1 MTKHFGFNKF
11 IIGLLLFCGVFA
23 HAFSTPATAATLMEG
38 ATMEAFCDT
47 WDKNIADYS
56 DQEHCWGC
64 HIFLLFFD
72 AANKTAGQINAALS
86 NPLGDVIN
94 IGVGLFLIV
103 QTLMLFSNVGDAPSP
118 MEYLTKV
125 GGMLVKAGFGWCF
138 LKGGSAMAFEY
149 IVNPVLTAA
158 AQLSGDILDAS
169 GGGSVSC
176 TMPSAM
182 TVSKTLPM
190 GTEVRASLK
199 CMIEKIASGMA
210 ESQAVAQGL
219 RCGAFFFNPFDWE
232 DVGPLDFLGI
242 PIPCP
247 NPIMWGVGMLF
258 GCMFWFISFMFPIA
272 MMDVIFRI
280 GLLVGMLPL
289 FITAWIFPITSRYA
303 KTAWNIFLHSC
314 MVFAVTGIIISMTI
328 AMLDNAWNG
337 SDQGSMATFMSEM
350 KSSAYVQA
358 WNHLFSS
365 GRGLFGLFMVLATTV
380 WAIYVAPIADDLSG
394 KFVGAEF
401 SSNCAVKAVRGTL
414 FFIIDIILMI
424 ITVITLGAT
433 SCLYL
438 VRIMKNVAEGVEKA
452 EKLRQRLEK
461 IKKFRKR
468 MMKIQQKA
476 QQVKRNVQQAEA
488 AFKGGQS

>member
-1 MTKHFGFNKF
+1 MCKEGFWHMTKHLGLNKF
-11 IIGLLLFCGVFA
+11 IIGLLLFCGAFVC
-23 HAFSTPATAATLMEG
+23 AFSTPAMAENTMND

-47 WDKNIADYS
+47 WDKNIEDYS

-86 NPLGDVIN
+86 DPLGDVIN

-138 LKGGSAMAFEY
+138 LKGGSAMAFDY

-169 GGGSVSC
+169 GGGGGGC
-176 TMPSAM
+176 TMPSSISS
-182 TVSKTLPM
+182 SKTLPM
-190 GTEVRASLK
+190 GTGVRESLK

-219 RCGAFFFNPFDWE
+219 RCGAFFWFKVPVLKWY
-232 DVGPLDFLGI
+232 I
-242 PIPCP
+242 P
-247 NPIMWGVGMLF
+247 NPLMWGVGMLF

-289 FITAWIFPITSRYA
+289 FIVAWIFPITSRYA

-314 MVFAVTGIIISMTI
+314 MVFAITGVIISMIT
-328 AMLDNAWNG
+328 AMLENAWNG
-337 SDQGSMATFMSEM
+337 TDSGAMGTFMTNMRASSYVDAWDEM
-350 KSSAYVQA
+350 LAAGGVF
-358 WNHLFSS
+358 N
-365 GRGLFGLFMVLATTV
+365 LFMVLACTV

-414 FFIIDIILMI
+414 FFIMDVVLMI

-468 MMKIQQKA
+468 MLKIQRKA
-476 QQVKRNVQQAEA
+476 QQVKQNVQRAEA
-488 AFKGGQS
+488 AFAGGQS